1 MHMGLSRERTS
12 SGMTELSEP
21 VREANGYGACEDVDR
36 VIAIALAEVG
46 YREKASNAF
55 LDDPLANAGSGNWTK
70 YARDLA
76 AAGYYN
82 GNKNGYAW
90 CECFVDWCFFK
101 AFGPDGQRIQC
112 QTGDLG
118 AACIYSMQYYR
129 QQGRCD
135 QNPRPGDQVFFY
147 AGGTVGHT
155 GIVVEVSESSI
166 TVVEGNSSDRV
177 QKLSYPRSSGSIAGY
192 GHPWY
197 EKAGSTEP
205 VIANS
210 AEAECGNPSS
220 PSPQTI
226 TVNLPLLKRGSIG
239 TPVESAQAVLIH
251 RGYAC
256 GGRKFLGRETPD
268 GEFGPATEKAVRSF
282 QTKAALEPDGE
293 IGADTWRTLIIT

>member
-1 MHMGLSRERTS
+1 MNNAER
-12 SGMTELSEP
+12 L
-21 VREANGYGACEDVDR
+21 
-36 VIAIALAEVG
+36 IQIALAEVG
-46 YREKASNAF
+46 YREKASNAS

-70 YARDLA
+70 YARDLY

-82 GNKNGYAW
+82 GSKNGYAW

-135 QNPRPGDQVFFY
+135 QNPKAGDQVFFY

-192 GHPWY
+192 GHPKY
-197 EKAGSTEP
+197 DQFSASEKEIPAKPS
-205 VIANS
+205 
-210 AEAECGNPSS
+210 EADLTRKRTSS
-220 PSPQTI
+220 
-226 TVNLPLLKRGSIG
+226 G
-239 TPVESAQAVLIH
+239 
-251 RGYAC
+251 
-256 GGRKFLGRETPD
+256 
-268 GEFGPATEKAVRSF
+268 ATE
-282 QTKAALEPDGE
+282 LC
-293 IGADTWRTLIIT
+293 

>member
-1 MHMGLSRERTS
+1 MS
-12 SGMTELSEP
+12 P
-21 VREANGYGACEDVDR
+21 ADR
-36 VIAIALAEVG
+36 LIQIALAEVG
-46 YREKASNAF
+46 YREKASNAS
-55 LDDPLANAGSGNWTK
+55 LDDPQANAGSGNWTK

-82 GNKNGYAW
+82 GNKNGYAG

-135 QNPRPGDQVFFY
+135 LNPKAGDQVFFNS
-147 AGGTVGHT
+147 GGTVGHT

-197 EKAGSTEP
+197 EQASAVPEEP
-205 VIANS
+205 QPAQSEGES
-210 AEAECGNPSS
+210 A
-220 PSPQTI
+220 PSPQTV
-226 TVNLPLLKRGSIG
+226 TVYLPLLKRGSTG
-239 TPVESAQAVLIH
+239 TPVESAQLLLIH

-268 GEFGPATEKAVRSF
+268 GDFGPATEKAVRDF

-293 IGADTWRTLIIT
+293 IGADTWTALITT

>member
-1 MHMGLSRERTS
+1 MNNAER
-12 SGMTELSEP
+12 L
-21 VREANGYGACEDVDR
+21 
-36 VIAIALAEVG
+36 IQIALAEVG
-46 YREKASNAF
+46 YREKASNAS
-55 LDDPLANAGSGNWTK
+55 LDDPLANAGSGNWNK

-90 CECFVDWCFFK
+90 CECFVGWCFFK

-118 AACIYSMQYYR
+118 AACICSMQYYQ

-135 QNPRPGDQVFFY
+135 QDPKAGDQVFFY

-155 GIVVEVSESSI
+155 GIVVEVSDGSI

-192 GHPWY
+192 SHPWY
-197 EKAGSTEP
+197 EKAGGSEESQITPPAEEST
-205 VIANS
+205 
-210 AEAECGNPSS
+210 PSL
-220 PSPQTI
+220 QTV
-226 TVNLPLLKRGSIG
+226 TVHLPLLKRDSVG
-239 TPVESAQAVLIH
+239 TAVESAQLLLIY

-256 GGRKFLGRETPD
+256 GRRRFLGRETPD
-268 GEFGPATEKAVRSF
+268 GDFGPATEKAVRSF
-282 QTKAALEPDGE
+282 QTKTALGPDGE
-293 IGADTWRTLIIT
+293 IGEKTWNSLITI

>member
-1 MHMGLSRERTS
+1 MNNAER
-12 SGMTELSEP
+12 L
-21 VREANGYGACEDVDR
+21 
-36 VIAIALAEVG
+36 IQIALAEVG
-46 YREKASNAF
+46 YREKASNAS

-70 YARDLA
+70 YARDLY

-82 GNKNGYAW
+82 GSKNGYAW

-135 QNPRPGDQVFFY
+135 QNPKAGDQVFFY

-155 GIVVEVSESSI
+155 GVVVEVSESSI

-197 EKAGSTEP
+197 EKASAGPEEPQPALQTEES
-205 VIANS
+205 V
-210 AEAECGNPSS
+210 PSS
-220 PSPQTI
+220 QT
-226 TVNLPLLKRGSIG
+226 VVVHLPLLKRGSTG
-239 TPVESAQAVLIH
+239 PAVESAQAVLIH

-268 GEFGPATEKAVRSF
+268 GDFGPATEKAVRSF
-282 QTKAALEPDGE
+282 QTKTALEPDGE
-293 IGADTWRTLIIT
+293 IGADTWTALLTA

>member
-1 MHMGLSRERTS
+1 MN
-12 SGMTELSEP
+12 P
-21 VREANGYGACEDVDR
+21 VDL
-36 VIAIALAEVG
+36 VIATALAEVG
-46 YREKASNAF
+46 YREKASNAS
-55 LDDPLANAGSGNWTK
+55 LDDPQANAGSGNWTK

-118 AACIYSMQYYR
+118 AACIYSMQYYQ

-135 QNPRPGDQVFFY
+135 QNPRAGDQVFFY
-147 AGGTVGHT
+147 GGGTVGHT

-197 EKAGSTEP
+197 EKASAAPEEP
-205 VIANS
+205 QPAPP
-210 AEAECGNPSS
+210 AEDPA
-220 PSPQTI
+220 PSPQT
-226 TVNLPLLKRGSIG
+226 VLVRLPLLKPGATG
-239 TPVESAQAVLIH
+239 PAVESAQLLLIH
-251 RGYAC
+251 RGYNC

-268 GEFGPATEKAVRSF
+268 GDFGPASEKAVRSF
-282 QTKAALEPDGE
+282 QTKAALAIDG
-293 IGADTWRTLIIT
+293 ILGPLTWEALLIKKSTESPA

>member
-1 MHMGLSRERTS
+1 MNNAER
-12 SGMTELSEP
+12 L
-21 VREANGYGACEDVDR
+21 
-36 VIAIALAEVG
+36 IQIALAEVG
-46 YREKASNAF
+46 YREKASNAS
-55 LDDPLANAGSGNWTK
+55 LDDPVANAGSGNWTK

-82 GNKNGYAW
+82 GSKNGYAW

-135 QNPRPGDQVFFY
+135 GNPRPGDQVFFY

-155 GIVVEVSESSI
+155 GIVVEVSDGSI

-197 EKAGSTEP
+197 EKASAAPEEP
-205 VIANS
+205 QPAPP
-210 AEAECGNPSS
+210 AEDPA
-220 PSPQTI
+220 PSPQT
-226 TVNLPLLKRGSIG
+226 VLVRLPLLKPGATG
-239 TPVESAQAVLIH
+239 PAVESAQLLLIH
-251 RGYAC
+251 RGYNC

-268 GEFGPATEKAVRSF
+268 GDFGPASEKAVRSF
-282 QTKAALEPDGE
+282 QTKAALAIDG
-293 IGADTWRTLIIT
+293 ILGPLTWEALLIKKSTESPA